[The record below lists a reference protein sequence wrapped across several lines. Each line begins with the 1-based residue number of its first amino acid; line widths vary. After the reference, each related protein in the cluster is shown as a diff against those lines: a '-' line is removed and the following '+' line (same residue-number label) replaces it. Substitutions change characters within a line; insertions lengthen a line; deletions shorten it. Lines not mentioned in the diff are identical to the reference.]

1 MSKNAIVLAAGKG
14 TRMKSEMSK
23 LLHPI
28 IDRPML
34 AYTLEAIDAVGADR
48 VVIIDGYQAS
58 QVEEAFQG
66 REFALQEPQLG
77 TGHAVMQAQSLK
89 DEKGYTLVIN
99 GDGPCIQPETL
110 NRLYEAAQGT
120 ALTLMSCVFEEGAR
134 YGRILRDENGEFLA
148 IREAK
153 DCTEEEKKINE
164 INAGV
169 YCFNNE
175 DLFDSLQDLTSANAQ
190 NEYYLTDLVEI
201 LKSRGKKVQAI
212 PIEDPDELQGI
223 NDPIELHQAYT
234 WIRDRINTGWM
245 KNGVQIVDPQRTVI
259 GKDVK
264 IGHDVII
271 YPNTEILGSTVISD
285 YAEILPGSY
294 LKDAFIQEG
303 EVVGPNE
310 IRMSGKN
317 R

>member
-1 MSKNAIVLAAGKG
+1 MNKNAIVLAAGKG
-14 TRMKSEMSK
+14 TRMKSELSK

-34 AYTLEAIDAVGADR
+34 AYTLEAIDQAGVNR
-48 VVIIDGYQAS
+48 VVIIDGYQAE
-58 QVEEAFQG
+58 QVEKAFPG

-110 NRLYEAAQGT
+110 NFLFDQAQGS
-120 ALTLMSCVFEEGAR
+120 ALTLMSCIFDEGAH

-153 DCTEEEKKINE
+153 DCTEEEKKVNE

-175 DLFDSLQDLTSANAQ
+175 DLFESLQELTSSNAQ

-201 LKSRGKKVQAI
+201 LKGKGKKVKAI

-223 NDPIELHQAYT
+223 NDPIELYAAYS
-234 WIRDRINTGWM
+234 WVKDRINQNWM
-245 KNGVQIVDPQRTVI
+245 KKAYKSSIRLAQSLV
-259 GKDVK
+259 
-264 IGHDVII
+264 
-271 YPNTEILGSTVISD
+271 
-285 YAEILPGSY
+285 
-294 LKDAFIQEG
+294 
-303 EVVGPNE
+303 
-310 IRMSGKN
+310 RMS
-317 R
+317 

>member
-1 MSKNAIVLAAGKG
+1 MNKNAIVLAAGKG
-14 TRMKSEMSK
+14 TRMKSELSK

-34 AYTLEAIDAVGADR
+34 AYTLEAIDQAGVNR
-48 VVIIDGYQAS
+48 VVIIDGYQAE
-58 QVEEAFQG
+58 QVEKAFPG

-99 GDGPCIQPETL
+99 GDGPCIQSETL
-110 NRLYEAAQGT
+110 NFLFDQAQGY
-120 ALTLMSCVFEEGAR
+120 ALTLMSCIFDECAH
-134 YGRILRDENGEFLA
+134 YGRIMRDENGEFLA

-153 DCTEEEKKINE
+153 DCTEEEKKVNE

-175 DLFDSLQDLTSANAQ
+175 DLFESLQELTSSNAQ

-201 LKSRGKKVQAI
+201 LKGKGKKVKAI

-223 NDPIELHQAYT
+223 NDPIELYAAYS
-234 WIRDRINTGWM
+234 WVKDRINQNWM
-245 KNGVQIVDPQRTVI
+245 KKGVQIVDPARTVI
-259 GKDVK
+259 GKDVV

-271 YPNTEILGSTVISD
+271 HPNTELLGSTVVSD

-294 LKDAFIQEG
+294 LKNADVQEG
-303 EVVGPNE
+303 EVVGPNA
-310 IRMSGKN
+310 IRVSGK
-317 R
+317 

>member
-1 MSKNAIVLAAGKG
+1 MNKNAIVLAAGKG
-14 TRMKSEMSK
+14 TRMKSELSK

-34 AYTLEAIDAVGADR
+34 AYTLEAIDQAGVNR
-48 VVIIDGYQAS
+48 VVIINGYQAE
-58 QVEEAFQG
+58 QVEKAFPG

-99 GDGPCIQPETL
+99 GDGPCIQSETL
-110 NRLYEAAQGT
+110 NFLFDQAQGS
-120 ALTLMSCVFEEGAR
+120 ALTLMSCIFDEGAH

-153 DCTEEEKKINE
+153 DCTEEEKKVNE

-175 DLFDSLQDLTSANAQ
+175 ELFESLQELTSSNAQ

-201 LKSRGKKVQAI
+201 LKGKGKKVKAI

-223 NDPIELHQAYT
+223 NDPIELYAAYS
-234 WIRDRINTGWM
+234 WVKDRINQNWM
-245 KNGVQIVDPQRTVI
+245 KKGVQIVDPARTVI
-259 GKDVK
+259 GKDVV

-271 YPNTEILGSTVISD
+271 HPNTELLGSTVVSD

-294 LKDAFIQEG
+294 LKNADVQEG
-303 EVVGPNE
+303 EVVGPNA
-310 IRMSGKN
+310 IRVSGK
-317 R
+317 

>member
-1 MSKNAIVLAAGKG
+1 MNKNAIVLAAGKG
-14 TRMKSEMSK
+14 TRMKSELSK

-34 AYTLEAIDAVGADR
+34 AYTLEAIDQAGVNR
-48 VVIIDGYQAS
+48 VVIIDGYQAE
-58 QVEEAFQG
+58 QVEKAFPG

-110 NRLYEAAQGT
+110 NFLFDQAQGS
-120 ALTLMSCVFEEGAR
+120 ALTLMSCIFDEGAH

-153 DCTEEEKKINE
+153 DCTEEEKKVNE

-175 DLFDSLQDLTSANAQ
+175 DLFKSLQELTSSNAQ

-201 LKSRGKKVQAI
+201 LKGKGKKVKAI

-223 NDPIELHQAYT
+223 NDPIELYAAYS
-234 WIRDRINTGWM
+234 WVKDRINQNWM
-245 KNGVQIVDPQRTVI
+245 KKGVQIVDPARAVI
-259 GKDVK
+259 GKDVV

-271 YPNTEILGSTVISD
+271 HPNTELLGSTVVGD

-294 LKDAFIQEG
+294 LKNADVQEG
-303 EVVGPNE
+303 EVVGPNA
-310 IRMSGKN
+310 IRVSGK
-317 R
+317 

>member
-1 MSKNAIVLAAGKG
+1 MNKNAIVLAAGKG
-14 TRMKSEMSK
+14 TRMKSELSK

-34 AYTLEAIDAVGADR
+34 AYTLEAIDQAGVNR
-48 VVIIDGYQAS
+48 VVIIDGYQAE
-58 QVEEAFQG
+58 QVEKAFPG

-110 NRLYEAAQGT
+110 NFLFDQAQGS
-120 ALTLMSCVFEEGAR
+120 ALTLMSCIFDEGAH

-153 DCTEEEKKINE
+153 DCTEEEKKVNE

-175 DLFDSLQDLTSANAQ
+175 DLFESLQELTSSNAQ

-201 LKSRGKKVQAI
+201 LKGKGKKVKAI

-223 NDPIELHQAYT
+223 NDPIELYAAYS
-234 WIRDRINTGWM
+234 WVKDRINQNWM
-245 KNGVQIVDPQRTVI
+245 KKGVQIVDPARTVI
-259 GKDVK
+259 GKDVV

-271 YPNTEILGSTVISD
+271 HPNTELLGSTVVGD

-294 LKDAFIQEG
+294 LKSADVQEG
-303 EVVGPNE
+303 EVVGPNA
-310 IRMSGKN
+310 IRVSGK
-317 R
+317 

>member
-34 AYTLEAIDAVGADR
+34 AYTLEAIDAAGADR

-120 ALTLMSCVFEEGAR
+120 ALTLMSCVFEEGAH

-271 YPNTEILGSTVISD
+271 HPNTEILGSTVISD